1 MKTVKAKIIGT
12 VQGVFF
18 RKFVKDCA
26 DELDIKGFARNL
38 EDGNIEVV
46 IEGED
51 GRVNEMVDRCK
62 KGPGHADIKDVK
74 IEEMNHQG
82 FDSFKILSM

>member
-1 MKTVKAKIIGT
+1 MKIIGT

-18 RKFVKDCA
+18 RKFVSDNA
-26 DELDIKGFARNL
+26 EELKIKGFTRNL
-38 EDGNIEVV
+38 EDGNVEVV
-46 IEGED
+46 VEGED

-62 KGPGHADIKDVK
+62 KGPGHSEVKDVK
-74 IEEMNHQG
+74 VEEMSHQG